1 MKAGQN
7 GKTFQF
13 IFLFSVW
20 PGWVENLSII
30 SQWLLILNSSCNI
43 AIYLHKD
50 PKFKAVLRDMFVSKL
65 SPRLRTA
72 LNLSETTLGDENQEG
87 KSAPQHRMTQVSGF
101 FLISYTLKRSFLDD
115 IKNTAKIL

>member
-1 MKAGQN
+1 MEKPLN
-7 GKTFQF
+7 FF
-13 IFLFSVW
+13 FFSVW

-87 KSAPQHRMTQVSGF
+87 KSAPQHRMTQVSAYYYF
-101 FLISYTLKRSFLDD
+101 FQNLVNSHFLR
-115 IKNTAKIL
+115 